1 MCLLIC
7 PQLYAQKA
15 VNDRLLF
22 CPAVLDNPPMR
33 IIVWFLR
40 LSAFVLLLGFAI
52 KNDALV
58 TVNFFLGTH
67 WQLPLVLVLLLMF
80 AAGAVVGVTAVL
92 STLVSQRR
100 EIGRLRKLRGEP
112 VVVKSAQPQYPD
124 SV

>member
-1 MCLLIC
+1 
-7 PQLYAQKA
+7 
-15 VNDRLLF
+15 
-22 CPAVLDNPPMR
+22 MR

-40 LSAFVLLLGFAI
+40 LLAFILLFGFAI

-67 WQLPLVLVLLLMF
+67 WQLPLVFVLLLMF
-80 AAGAVVGVTAVL
+80 AAGAFIGVTAML

-100 EIGRLRKLRGEP
+100 EIGRLRNLRGELVMP
-112 VVVKSAQPQYPD
+112 KSAQPQYPD

>member
-1 MCLLIC
+1 
-7 PQLYAQKA
+7 
-15 VNDRLLF
+15 
-22 CPAVLDNPPMR
+22 MR

-40 LSAFVLLLGFAI
+40 LLAFILLLGFAI

-58 TVNFFLGTH
+58 TVNFFLGTQ
-67 WQLPLVLVLLLMF
+67 WQVPLVLVMFLMVTVG
-80 AAGAVVGVTAVL
+80 AAIGVTAML

-112 VVVKSAQPQYPD
+112 VIPKSAQPQYPD

>member
-1 MCLLIC
+1 MCHLIC
-7 PQLYAQKA
+7 SQLDVWKA
-15 VNDRLLF
+15 VTDRLLF

-40 LSAFVLLLGFAI
+40 LLAFFVLLGFAI

-67 WQLPLVLVLLLMF
+67 WQLPLVFVLLLMF
-80 AAGAVVGVTAVL
+80 AAGAAVGVTAML
-92 STLVSQRR
+92 STLISQRR
-100 EIGRLRKLRGEP
+100 EIGRLRNLRGEP
-112 VVVKSAQPQYPD
+112 VMPKNAQPQYPD

>member
-1 MCLLIC
+1 
-7 PQLYAQKA
+7 
-15 VNDRLLF
+15 
-22 CPAVLDNPPMR
+22 MR

-40 LSAFVLLLGFAI
+40 LLAFIVLLGFAI

-58 TVNFFLGTH
+58 TVNFFLGTQ
-67 WQLPLVLVLLLMF
+67 WQLPLVFVLLLMF
-80 AAGAVVGVTAVL
+80 AAGAVVGVTAML

-112 VVVKSAQPQYPD
+112 VVIPKSAQPQYPD